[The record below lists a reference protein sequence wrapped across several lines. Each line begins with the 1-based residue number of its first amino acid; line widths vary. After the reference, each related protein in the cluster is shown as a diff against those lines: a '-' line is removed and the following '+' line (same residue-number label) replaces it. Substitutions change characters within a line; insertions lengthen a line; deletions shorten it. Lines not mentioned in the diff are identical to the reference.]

1 MSFRSPTESD
11 TPFLPIEF
19 QLPTDQNQWRD
30 EIAERHRLIADQIN
44 IRENGQYENTTGAQP
59 NRALT
64 GQRWFTSGD
73 NQTKRYTYRSVV
85 DFGTLPNAGSTSVS
99 HGITTTANTLFTRIY
114 GVATDPGG
122 AAITRAIPLPF
133 VDPSALANGILL
145 EVNATNVVIT
155 TAIDYS
161 AFTTTYVVLEYILD

>member
-1 MSFRSPTESD
+1 MSFRSPTDAD

-19 QLPTDQNQWRD
+19 QLPSDREQWRD
-30 EIAERHRLIADQIN
+30 EIAERHRLISDQVN
-44 IRENGQYENTTGAQP
+44 IRENGQYENSTGAEP
-59 NRALT
+59 HRILT

-73 NQTKRYTYRSVV
+73 NQTKRYTFRSVV
-85 DFGTLPNAGSTSVS
+85 DFGALPNAGTTNVA

-114 GVATDPGG
+114 GVSTDPGG

-133 VDPSALANGILL
+133 VDPGALANGILL
-145 EVNATNVVIT
+145 EVGAVNVTIT

-161 AFTTTYVVLEYILD
+161 AFTTTYVILEYILD